1 MLPKWSTTALC
12 NELLAN
18 AGSDM
23 ARIRTIKPEFFT
35 SEDIVALQPFARL
48 LYIALW
54 CEADREGRLA
64 WRPQTFKM
72 RYLPADNVDIAA
84 LCGELVDR
92 GLVQL
97 YGDGYAFIPGFA
109 SHQHVN
115 PREAASKLPEPSTT
129 RNDAS
134 ATRQPRVS
142 DAQVGRERKE
152 GIEHAS
158 DAAEILSHLNQK
170 AGKGFKAVK
179 SNVGLIAARLKEGA
193 TVEECKSVVDVK
205 VADWANDPKMR
216 MYLRPETL
224 FNASKFA
231 QYSGELAT
239 AGSAAG
245 GQVWE

>member
-1 MLPKWSTTALC
+1 
-12 NELLAN
+12 
-18 AGSDM
+18 M

-72 RYLPADNVDIAA
+72 RYLPADSVDIGA
-84 LCGELVDR
+84 LCQELTGR
-92 GLVQL
+92 ELVQL
-97 YGDGYAFIPGFA
+97 YGNGYAFIPGFA

-115 PREAASKLPEPSTT
+115 PREAASKLPEPSFT

-134 ATRQPRVS
+134 STRKARVS
-142 DAQVGRERKE
+142 DTQVGREGKE

-158 DAAEILSHLNQK
+158 HASEILDHLNLK
-170 AGKGFKAVK
+170 AGKAFKAVK
-179 SNVGLIAARLKEGA
+179 SNLGLIAARLKEGA
-193 TVEECKSVVDVK
+193 TVDECKAVVDAK
-205 VADWANDPKMR
+205 VVEWSSDAKMR
-216 MYLRPETL
+216 AYLRPETL

-231 QYSGELAT
+231 QYVGDLA
-239 AGSAAG
+239 SAVPAG
-245 GQVWE
+245 GEQWE

>member
-1 MLPKWSTTALC
+1 
-12 NELLAN
+12 
-18 AGSDM
+18 M

-72 RYLPADNVDIAA
+72 RYLPADNVDITV
-84 LCGELVDR
+84 LCEELTDR
-92 GLVQL
+92 KLVQL

-115 PREAASKLPEPSTT
+115 PREAASKLPEPSTA

-134 ATRQPRVS
+134 GTRKARVS
-142 DAQVGRERKE
+142 DTQVGREGKE

-158 DAAEILSHLNQK
+158 HASEILDHLNHK
-170 AGKGFKAVK
+170 AGKAFKAVK
-179 SNVGLIAARLKEGA
+179 SNLALIVARLKEGA
-193 TVEECKSVVDVK
+193 TVEECKAVVDTK
-205 VADWANDPKMR
+205 VAEWCGDSKMR
-216 MYLRPETL
+216 GYLRPETL
-224 FNASKFA
+224 FNATKFA
-231 QYSGELAT
+231 QYVGELAG
-239 AGSAAG
+239 AVPAG
-245 GQVWE
+245 GEQWE